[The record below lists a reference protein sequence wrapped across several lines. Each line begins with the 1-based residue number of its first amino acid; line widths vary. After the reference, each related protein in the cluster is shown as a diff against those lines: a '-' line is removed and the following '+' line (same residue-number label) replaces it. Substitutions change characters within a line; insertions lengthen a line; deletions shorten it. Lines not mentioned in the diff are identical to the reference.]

1 MKLYRYKSVHLIAS
15 IVAAFSL
22 IGLSDSLVIS
32 PPFGNQGISIA
43 SNNHQNDDSEESQL
57 IRNNQL
63 SQSRRRSVR
72 IRSTSEDDISDVAQI
87 LASSLL
93 EQESDGIM
101 GGFKAQI
108 ELLKTKAGVESL
120 LRSRIHAIDT
130 AKRLQF
136 PHWEYSS
143 EEVSEAVGLRYV
155 WSNNDSFRK
164 KIEQAAK
171 LSNEPHIWKDHN
183 FAYAPGCVRWLQHK
197 MFTAVDAH
205 SGEIVGFCEVA
216 MLSKPSAFEEECEI
230 DGDDYAPTIM
240 NLATA
245 PEHRRKGIATRLMR
259 SASRFVQ
266 KEWKE
271 STELSLY
278 VEQDNEP
285 AIALYQNLGFGS
297 QQAVERNDNQ
307 QFYMAKPLAIPSYA

>member
-1 MKLYRYKSVHLIAS
+1 MTLHSYKSAHLIAS
-15 IVAAFSL
+15 IVAILSL
-22 IGLSDSLVIS
+22 VGRTYALVIS
-32 PPFGNQGISIA
+32 PPFGNQGISIP
-43 SNNHQNDDSEESQL
+43 SNDDAESQQL
-57 IRNNQL
+57 IGNNQQA
-63 SQSRRRSVR
+63 QSRRGSLR
-72 IRSTSEDDISDVAQI
+72 IRTTSEADISDIAQI
-87 LASSLL
+87 LATSLMD
-93 EQESDGIM
+93 QEFNGIM

-120 LRSRIHAIDT
+120 LLSRIHALD
-130 AKRLQF
+130 AARKLEF
-136 PHWEYSS
+136 PHLEYSP
-143 EEVSEAVGLRYV
+143 EEVSEAVGLRHV
-155 WSNNDSFRK
+155 WSNSDSFRK

-197 MFTAVDAH
+197 MLTAVDAN

-216 MLSKPSAFEEECEI
+216 MLSRPSAFDEECEI

-240 NLATA
+240 NLVTS
-245 PEHRRKGIATRLMR
+245 PQHRRKGIATKLMH

-278 VEQDNEP
+278 VEQDNEA
-285 AIALYQNLGFGS
+285 AIALYQSLGYGAPE
-297 QQAVERNDNQ
+297 AVERNDSQ
-307 QFYMAKPLAIPSYA
+307 QFYMAKPLAVPSYV